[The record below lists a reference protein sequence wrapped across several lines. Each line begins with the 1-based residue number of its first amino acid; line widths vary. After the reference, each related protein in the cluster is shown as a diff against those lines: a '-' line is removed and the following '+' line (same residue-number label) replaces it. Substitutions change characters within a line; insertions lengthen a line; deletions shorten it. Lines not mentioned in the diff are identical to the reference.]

1 METVP
6 PSAEDRS
13 KIPNGNTRS
22 AFSGD
27 ERVSTLVAGCLA
39 LALGAGAAGC
49 PNNQGGTPPMV
60 AVAQPVRVEPVRRL
74 TFGPDHEVPP
84 GTVFHIRIVAKA
96 PGTTLMLNRCGV
108 PCSTTTMVAFWF
120 AHGYAAGDMLSR
132 RVENGGTYYLWIRDD
147 KRNEASAIV
156 SDETAGSR
164 LRMTFDSG
172 AILEAWY
179 EPPKVQ

>member
-1 METVP
+1 MRDESQTHHVQH
-6 PSAEDRS
+6 SD
-13 KIPNGNTRS
+13 N
-22 AFSGD
+22 
-27 ERVSTLVAGCLA
+27 ERVRTLVAGWLA
-39 LALGAGAAGC
+39 LALGAAGW
-49 PNNQGGTPPMV
+49 PNNQSGTPPMV

-108 PCSTTTMVAFWF
+108 PCSTTIMVAFWF

-132 RVENGGTYYLWIRDD
+132 RVENGGTYYLFRDN

-179 EPPKVQ
+179 EPPEVR